1 MHCRRRRRCPG
12 NTAPPENHY
21 RPEIPLISYGVVISN
36 LRIAFAVA
44 VIDFVTVAVIVV
56 VVVVAV
62 LPLPHTGV
70 RIGDRDPHSWF
81 VSRCRRWLVV
91 ER

>member
-1 MHCRRRRRCPG
+1 M
-12 NTAPPENHY
+12 
-21 RPEIPLISYGVVISN
+21 VVSN
-36 LRIAFAVA
+36 LRIAFAVIVIDVVI
-44 VIDFVTVAVIVV
+44 VIDFVIVI
-56 VVVVAV
+56 VAV
-62 LPLPHTGV
+62 LPLPYTGV